1 MSEELKGITH
11 EQRSEL
17 QAMLDRLGRLWSELT
32 IAASERDQQRMENIR
47 AEIAVCRSR
56 VDQIKRSGTRGSA

>member
-1 MSEELKGITH
+1 MSEDLNGITD

-17 QAMLDRLGRLWSELT
+17 RAMLDRLGRLWSELT
-32 IAASERDQQRMENIR
+32 IAASDRDQQRTENIR

-56 VDQIKRSGTRGSA
+56 VEQIKRSGTRGSA

>member
-1 MSEELKGITH
+1 VSEELKGITD

-32 IAASERDQQRMENIR
+32 IAASDRDQQRTENIR

-56 VDQIKRSGTRGSA
+56 VEQIKRSGTRGSA